1 LKIPL
6 PQKNKLKLKIKKFR
20 LSITGINYILKY
32 MKKSCN
38 NISQY
43 LVFLLYFDQ
52 INVAL
57 EHMIDF
63 LKTFFLNMKPHFLSL
78 LVNE

>member
-1 LKIPL
+1 
-6 PQKNKLKLKIKKFR
+6 
-20 LSITGINYILKY
+20 

-63 LKTFFLNMKPHFLSL
+63 LKTFFFKYETPLFILFFIFKRETVYTTTDYWFLY
-78 LVNE
+78 